1 MKKLLLGLFSLS
13 LVATACKKS
22 KDAPAVTK
30 ENLAGSYKITS
41 IKASINGS
49 PFVDADYRDACQKDD
64 IIELKAD
71 NTYSYHDAGTVC
83 NPAGDAT
90 GTWQLDGNTI
100 SSPDETEMNGDI
112 TSFDGSSMEITVNTT
127 DGGTSMTIKTTLK
140 KQ

>member
-1 MKKLLLGLFSLS
+1 MKKLLFGLLS
-13 LVATACKKS
+13 LTLLTTACKKS

-71 NTYSYHDAGTVC
+71 FTYSYHDAGTVC

-90 GTWQLDGNTI
+90 GTWALDGTTI
-100 SSPDETEMNGDI
+100 SSPDNAEINGDI
-112 TSFDGSSMEITVNTT
+112 TSFDGSSLEVTVNST
-127 DGGTSMTIKTTLK
+127 DGGTIITAKTTLK